1 MAKLSIFVK
10 SSSQSFDKIQ
20 LGPLF
25 AIIQGVN
32 KEWYENIQCFLVKGD
47 LLTKQYHH
55 EHSPCLTRNVCQYR
69 ANIWVNIYCQSL
81 RFQNKPKF

>member
-1 MAKLSIFVK
+1 MAKLSIFIK
-10 SSSQSFDKIQ
+10 SSSQSFNKIQ

-47 LLTKQYHH
+47 L
-55 EHSPCLTRNVCQYR
+55 
-69 ANIWVNIYCQSL
+69 
-81 RFQNKPKF
+81 

>member
-1 MAKLSIFVK
+1 MAKLSIFIK
-10 SSSQSFDKIQ
+10 SSSQSFNKIQ

-55 EHSPCLTRNVCQYR
+55 EHKKCFL
-69 ANIWVNIYCQSL
+69 IQSKHL
-81 RFQNKPKF
+81 GQHILSVS

>member
-10 SSSQSFDKIQ
+10 SSSQSFNKIQ

-32 KEWYENIQCFLVKGD
+32 KEWYENIQCFLIKGD

-55 EHSPCLTRNVCQYR
+55 EHSPCLTRNVSQYI
-69 ANIWVNIYCQSL
+69 ANI
-81 RFQNKPKF
+81 